1 MNKKIVALAVAA
13 AFAVP
18 VAASAQTTLFGQFKY
33 EVGYIDGGQLV
44 GGEVVDSLTAT
55 SSIRPRAPVW
65 ASTGPKIWAAA

>member
-33 EVGYIDGGQLV
+33 EVGYIDGGQRWVAKSLT
-44 GGEVVDSLTAT
+44 LTAT

>member
-33 EVGYIDGGQLV
+33 EVGYIESSG
-44 GGEVVDSLTAT
+44 AT
-55 SSIRPRAPVW
+55 
-65 ASTGPKIWAAA
+65 